1 MTKLSELKLSKA
13 VMQEFIW
20 DVFGNPALLQ
30 LGLVD
35 AEDSSDLDRQFL
47 QLEEIWNE
55 EKRHSHCRSR
65 CSTPGSMPTLWK
77 LFEMVC

>member
-1 MTKLSELKLSKA
+1 MHWPHNLNRPFLCDVSFTFGVIWRQRSLHELKLPKA

-47 QLEEIWNE
+47 QLEEI
-55 EKRHSHCRSR
+55 
-65 CSTPGSMPTLWK
+65 
-77 LFEMVC
+77 